1 MTYLSIFIVLKI
13 FIISLFILEIK
24 SDGDASLRNIHVQKK
39 LQQKLKQEKHSKDIK
54 SCENID
60 DWNPLTKS
68 VYFLLTSL
76 NHDYKNDD
84 LSSINAFSPFLD
96 SCTNQ
101 SELIEIEWK
110 YQYFESMHCIKI
122 ELDLKNSTNFI
133 EKAKYNYYSFSYRE
147 LGKRNKFRP
156 RQIINESVNSL
167 VVKNVNLRPYII
179 CVTFYK
185 GDYLSLSQET
195 PNISTHQSNISEIG
209 CKDYTILFSQDK
221 QTHDVDLCVD
231 IDTQAHFLTDIS
243 NHGYSNAELIMVCFI
258 VVILIALLIL
268 ITITHSLTQKPKIK
282 RFREYL
288 NHRLHLHASAHKGS
302 DEKHI
307 HTAGNCSSAHSLH
320 SNEGNNNY
328 NHHGNNS
335 ELKDDN
341 HISETTSLLVPG
353 SNNILNHRNDSK
365 SSAVRFHLAE
375 IVEDE
380 EAEVN
385 KDDLCNNENEAECI
399 KSIAHL
405 LDDKPWSS
413 SRSNSIAHM
422 KDNNPC

>member
-1 MTYLSIFIVLKI
+1 MTYISILIILKI

-24 SDGDASLRNIHVQKK
+24 TDGDNSLRNVHVQKK
-39 LQQKLKQEKHSKDIK
+39 LQQKLKQEKHSKSIK
-54 SCENID
+54 SCDNID
-60 DWNPLTKS
+60 NWNPHTKS

-84 LSSINAFSPFLD
+84 LSSINALSPFFD

-101 SELIEIEWK
+101 SELIEIEWR
-110 YQYFESMHCIKI
+110 YQYFESMHCIKV
-122 ELDLKNSTNFI
+122 ELDLKNSTKFI

-147 LGKRNKFRP
+147 LGKNNKFRP
-156 RQIINESVNSL
+156 RQSINENVNSL
-167 VVKNVNLRPYII
+167 VLKNINLRPYII

-185 GDYLSLSQET
+185 GDYLSQAT
-195 PNISTHQSNISEIG
+195 INVSTDTSTSNESSTFEMG
-209 CKDYTILFSQDK
+209 CNDYMTLFSQDK

-243 NHGYSNAELIMVCFI
+243 HHGYSNAELLMVCFI
-258 VVILIALLIL
+258 VAILIALLIL
-268 ITITHSLTQKPKIK
+268 ITITHTLIEKPKIK

-288 NHRLHLHASAHKGS
+288 HHRLHLHASDHKGS
-302 DEKHI
+302 DEKHL
-307 HTAGNCSSAHSLH
+307 HSAGNCSSAHSFH
-320 SNEGNNNY
+320 SNDGT
-328 NHHGNNS
+328 NHHSSSG
-335 ELKDDN
+335 EIKEEN
-341 HISETTSLLVPG
+341 HISETTSLLVP
-353 SNNILNHRNDSK
+353 SFNNNATHRNDSK
-365 SSAVRFHLAE
+365 SSTVRFHLAE

-380 EAEVN
+380 EETN
-385 KDDLCNNENEAECI
+385 KDDQCNNENEAECI

-422 KDNNPC
+422 KDHP